1 MTITTLH
8 GDCTE
13 LLPTLAPGSVQCIV
27 TSPQVINTD
36 IS

>member
-1 MTITTLH
+1 MTVTTYY
-8 GDCTE
+8 GDCIE
-13 LLPTLAPGSVQCIV
+13 ILPTLAPGSVQCIV